1 MKEKQNKSAKEFL
14 ETHLYPDLKIA
25 INDLI
30 HEMKTQYSEG
40 LEKEFKLKFYENTA
54 DYNKKQKLITKL
66 ENSSDSIEDQ
76 VNLDLSNN
84 EIDYSEE
91 ANPDFEDINEEELN
105 YLKEQL
111 MTTED
116 EKYFNPIE
124 FICERLKKLV
134 EIRKRES
141 VEF

>member
-1 MKEKQNKSAKEFL
+1 M
-14 ETHLYPDLKIA
+14 
-25 INDLI
+25 
-30 HEMKTQYSEG
+30 
-40 LEKEFKLKFYENTA
+40 
-54 DYNKKQKLITKL
+54 ITKL